1 MYRLF
6 YKLVILFKLERVT
19 ILDIS
24 VGIGIILILM
34 RLIIDIVKPPEL

>member
-1 MYRLF
+1 MYKSF

-24 VGIGIILILM
+24 VGISIILILI
-34 RLIIDIVKPPEL
+34 RLIIDIVKPTAI

>member
-6 YKLVILFKLERVT
+6 YKMVILFKLERVT

-24 VGIGIILILM
+24 VGISIILIGM
-34 RLIIDIVKPPEL
+34 KLIIDIVKPHRI